1 MAPVSDPRQ
10 VFDSLFSDMDLGVAE
25 RDRQR
30 GRRQRVVDA
39 VQDQFRRV
47 RERVGSADRVRLER
61 HLGFVDELE
70 TRLAAGAA
78 ACAPGERPTYENAFA
93 CDLTRVASLQYDT
106 ASCRYTFPWLGDN
119 AEGHPLGHAMALSN
133 EPAVVPGD
141 PDKTEATR
149 KWNARVAWHMGEVAY
164 LLSRLAETPDGD
176 SGTLL
181 DSTAVLF
188 SSEIS
193 NGHHTLHRLP
203 FVLFGNAGGA
213 LRSGVVRYATARP
226 DMLNHNRLLIALQQA
241 YGIDSDVFGEEQYCG
256 GGALDRVLA

>member
-1 MAPVSDPRQ
+1 
-10 VFDSLFSDMDLGVAE
+10 
-25 RDRQR
+25 
-30 GRRQRVVDA
+30 
-39 VQDQFRRV
+39 
-47 RERVGSADRVRLER
+47 
-61 HLGFVDELE
+61 
-70 TRLAAGAA
+70 
-78 ACAPGERPTYENAFA
+78 
-93 CDLTRVASLQYDT
+93 
-106 ASCRYTFPWLGDN
+106 
-119 AEGHPLGHAMALSN
+119 
-133 EPAVVPGD
+133 
-141 PDKTEATR
+141 
-149 KWNARVAWHMGEVAY
+149 MGEVAY